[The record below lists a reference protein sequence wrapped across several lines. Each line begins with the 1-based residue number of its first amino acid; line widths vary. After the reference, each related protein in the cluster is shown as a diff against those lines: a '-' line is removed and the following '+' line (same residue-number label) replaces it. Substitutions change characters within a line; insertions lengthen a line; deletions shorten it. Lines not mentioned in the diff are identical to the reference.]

1 MPVPLDE
8 GERIDAARDRRD
20 AIKAWSFILLLLA
33 LTLGALRLF
42 WRGYSW
48 LLFSQSTVVFIGALL
63 YIVTRDDLSWS
74 CIATAKLLV
83 SYAQHLNLGLSLDG
97 DRLTLTPGE
106 GP

>member
-1 MPVPLDE
+1 VPLDE

-63 YIVTRDDLSWS
+63 YIVLFISAAPAPKPPAPKPPHPARSP
-74 CIATAKLLV
+74 C
-83 SYAQHLNLGLSLDG
+83 
-97 DRLTLTPGE
+97 RLAADPRWLHA
-106 GP
+106 

>member
-1 MPVPLDE
+1 MPLDE

-63 YIVTRDDLSWS
+63 YIVLFIIFCEHRRTHVVLSF
-74 CIATAKLLV
+74 
-83 SYAQHLNLGLSLDG
+83 LSSPNCVYG
-97 DRLTLTPGE
+97 YSQS
-106 GP
+106 

>member
-63 YIVTRDDLSWS
+63 YIVLFIS
-74 CIATAKLLV
+74 AAPAPKPPPP
-83 SYAQHLNLGLSLDG
+83 
-97 DRLTLTPGE
+97 TPLE
-106 GP
+106 EPACLP